1 LITIFCT
8 SACSGH
14 LLKGIA
20 HAVRY
25 SQAAL
30 HRSPGIPRKPHSTN
44 IPSWAERII
53 VALTIALAVVIVSA
67 VGVLMA
73 VS

>member
-8 SACSGH
+8 SECSGH

-30 HRSPGIPRKPHSTN
+30 HRRPGIPQ
-44 IPSWAERII
+44 SWTERII
-53 VALTIALAVVIVSA
+53 VAIAALAVEIVSVVGLLLA
-67 VGVLMA
+67 VA
-73 VS
+73 